1 MATTLSPGT
10 SRPRRILRRVVRVLI
25 VLVAVHAT
33 LSAAFYWAM
42 RQPPDVF
49 GQIVAKT
56 PFPFMMAL
64 PFETL
69 WNSAR
74 GGKVQVGDMA
84 PDFTLPTLDHK
95 STVRL
100 ADFRGARPVVL
111 VFGSYT

>member
-1 MATTLSPGT
+1 MADTRAEVTI
-10 SRPRRILRRVVRVLI
+10 RPRKALRLTVRVLI
-25 VLVAVHAT
+25 VLVAMHAT
-33 LSAAFYWAM
+33 LSAGFYLAM

-95 STVRL
+95 STVHL
-100 ADFRGARPVVL
+100 AEFRGSRPVVL

>member
-1 MATTLSPGT
+1 MATTLSAT
-10 SRPRRILRRVVRVLI
+10 VSRPRRILRGLVRVLI
-25 VLVAVHAT
+25 LLVVMHAT
-33 LSAAFYWAM
+33 FSAGAYWAM

-49 GQIVAKT
+49 GQIMAKI
-56 PFPFMMAL
+56 PFPIMMAL

-95 STVRL
+95 STVHL
-100 ADFRGARPVVL
+100 ADFRGSRPVVL